1 MVSSVPDGFRA
12 RALPTRPARIVC
24 SPVVAISHANQA
36 KQSTRQH
43 QARVRFQRARL
54 RRLRSHI
61 DEHAVAQFPGQMH
74 KD

>member
-1 MVSSVPDGFRA
+1 MVSSVPDGFHA
-12 RALPTRPARIVC
+12 RAANSTRADC
-24 SPVVAISHANQA
+24 LLPVVAISHANQA